1 MMASVQLCASLM
13 ICDDPVYFRALGY
26 LGDNRVRGSEAQK
39 VSCPWDRDLG
49 IVPSVSWSQGCVTKQ
64 SSFKRALLLRT
75 CTSHKCGAVWVAGT
89 AAEQLRA
96 REGVGVGVGGMD
108 PVLIWLKIQY
118 NKEDLESPLEPLVTL
133 IVSLH
138 SQWGDHRGSQES
150 LRHGPCSLLET
161 DDLTDSLALHLC
173 SRSYTSVHLEP

>member
-49 IVPSVSWSQGCVTKQ
+49 IIPSVSWSQGCVTKQ

-75 CTSHKCGAVWVAGT
+75 CTSHKHGTVWVAGT

-108 PVLIWLKIQY
+108 PVLIWLKIQC
-118 NKEDLESPLEPLVTL
+118 NKENLESPWSHWSPSSSLFTPNEGTTEALRSPL
-133 IVSLH
+133 
-138 SQWGDHRGSQES
+138 GM
-150 LRHGPCSLLET
+150 GPAVFWRQTTWLTALLCT
-161 DDLTDSLALHLC
+161 
-173 SRSYTSVHLEP
+173 YVHVPTPQYI